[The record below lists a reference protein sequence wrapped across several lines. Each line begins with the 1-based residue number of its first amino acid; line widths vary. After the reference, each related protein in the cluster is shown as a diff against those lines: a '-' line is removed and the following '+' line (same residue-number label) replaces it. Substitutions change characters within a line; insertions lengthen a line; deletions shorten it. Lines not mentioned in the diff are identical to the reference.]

1 MKLYK
6 FSMFAVVAAPNEM
19 SPTSLVEVTRALKE
33 EYCRQFMQGVLM
45 TDVTVNVEP
54 VYETTIS

>member
-6 FSMFAVVAAPNEM
+6 FNLTAVVAAPDEL
-19 SPTSLVEVTRALKE
+19 PATSLVEVSRALKE

-45 TDVTVNVEP
+45 SDVKIQLEP
-54 VYETTIS
+54 LYETTAS